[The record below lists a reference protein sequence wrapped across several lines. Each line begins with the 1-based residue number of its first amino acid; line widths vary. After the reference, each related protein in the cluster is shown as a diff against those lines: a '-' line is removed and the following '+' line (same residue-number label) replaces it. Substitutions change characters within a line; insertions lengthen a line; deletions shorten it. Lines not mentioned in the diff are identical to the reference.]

1 MLLGAALGG
10 AWALLDPALPGQGE
24 PLRWLEGI
32 SGWPSHFLHLIA
44 FLVVLVS
51 LDLAWHGTGEV
62 MRAEDEWLGWQQ
74 TEPEL
79 LEPAGHTPWWRRG
92 RAWLQRHALLSS
104 ALPEPGSVDF
114 RVIWRRF
121 QQVNEP
127 APRLVRV
134 LFWYALTVAGATVLF
149 VLLTGRYVPEVP
161 VRGAEHR
168 AIILT
173 GLIAALAALPALV
186 MAVADATLSTCRL
199 LLALGRGRTVYPPE
213 VVARF
218 AREFGPEHR
227 RRFVE
232 PLAATPG
239 ERGHATVDSA
249 DDRAGD
255 SAGDAH
261 APTNPTPPPAAPN
274 EPPEHSLLDDWI
286 DVQLIAR
293 QTQAVAPLIV
303 SPFVVLGLLVAARSR
318 LFDSWAVTWPLAL
331 TAALYLLGLVGLAVA
346 LKLGAERLRSDAL
359 ARMRAD
365 LLWLTGAGPERA
377 KLVEP
382 MKQLIADVEKNS
394 TGAFAPMLEQPL
406 VAALMVPLGSA
417 GGVQIFDRLL
427 LAR

>member
-1 MLLGAALGG
+1 
-10 AWALLDPALPGQGE
+10 
-24 PLRWLEGI
+24 
-32 SGWPSHFLHLIA
+32 
-44 FLVVLVS
+44 
-51 LDLAWHGTGEV
+51 
-62 MRAEDEWLGWQQ
+62 
-74 TEPEL
+74 
-79 LEPAGHTPWWRRG
+79 
-92 RAWLQRHALLSS
+92 
-104 ALPEPGSVDF
+104 VDF

-134 LFWYALTVAGATVLF
+134 IFWYVLTVAGATVLF
-149 VLLTGRYVPEVP
+149 VVLTGRYVPEVP

-186 MAVADATLSTCRL
+186 LAVADATLSTCRL

-218 AREFGPEHR
+218 ASEFGPEHEQ
-227 RRFVE
+227 RFLE
-232 PLAATPG
+232 PLAAEPA
-239 ERGHATVDSA
+239 ERN
-249 DDRAGD
+249 RASD
-255 SAGDAH
+255 
-261 APTNPTPPPAAPN
+261 PPAAAA
-274 EPPEHSLLDDWI
+274 HSLLDDWI
-286 DVQLIAR
+286 DMQLIAR

-303 SPFVVLGLLVAARSR
+303 APFVVLGLLVAARSR

-331 TAALYLLGLVGLAVA
+331 TAALYLLGLVGLAVI

-377 KLVEP
+377 RLVEP
-382 MKQLIADVEKNS
+382 MKQLIVNVEKNS

>member
-1 MLLGAALGG
+1 
-10 AWALLDPALPGQGE
+10 
-24 PLRWLEGI
+24 
-32 SGWPSHFLHLIA
+32 
-44 FLVVLVS
+44 
-51 LDLAWHGTGEV
+51 
-62 MRAEDEWLGWQQ
+62 
-74 TEPEL
+74 
-79 LEPAGHTPWWRRG
+79 
-92 RAWLQRHALLSS
+92 
-104 ALPEPGSVDF
+104 
-114 RVIWRRF
+114 
-121 QQVNEP
+121 
-127 APRLVRV
+127 
-134 LFWYALTVAGATVLF
+134 
-149 VLLTGRYVPEVP
+149 VPEVP

-186 MAVADATLSTCRL
+186 LAVADATLSTCRL

-218 AREFGPEHR
+218 ASEFGPEHEQ
-227 RRFVE
+227 RFLE
-232 PLAATPG
+232 PLAAEPA
-239 ERGHATVDSA
+239 ERNRTSD
-249 DDRAGD
+249 
-255 SAGDAH
+255 
-261 APTNPTPPPAAPN
+261 PPAAAA
-274 EPPEHSLLDDWI
+274 HSLLDDWI
-286 DVQLIAR
+286 DMQLIAR

-303 SPFVVLGLLVAARSR
+303 APFVVLGLLVAARSR

-331 TAALYLLGLVGLAVA
+331 TAALYLLGLVGLAVI

-377 KLVEP
+377 RLVEP
-382 MKQLIADVEKNS
+382 MKQLIVNVEKNS